1 MVGLLT
7 CVSGGIHSP
16 VIVAAFYPG
25 DSRFSEDV
33 VEEDE
38 KLLIRI

>member
-1 MVGLLT
+1 MVGLP
-7 CVSGGIHSP
+7 CFSGGIHSA
-16 VIVAAFYPG
+16 VIVTAYPG

-38 KLLIRI
+38 KLLICI